1 MKKYAILILLLLV
14 AAMNFNLILKPL
26 NLVTGGTQGLAIIV
40 NHLFKIRPSLL
51 IFIINGIMLI
61 LSLIFLKKETN
72 IGTILAT
79 FIYPLFI
86 KLTRNLSL
94 SIFLSLNIF
103 AVIISGIVCG
113 ITCGIIYR
121 LGFSTGGIN
130 VVSLILKKY
139 FSFKIA
145 ITNFIINF
153 IIIGFGCFYFGL
165 LKSICSIIII
175 VINSSLIYL
184 IMKTKK
190 RTNL

>member
-26 NLVTGGTQGLAIIV
+26 SLVTGGTQGLAIIA

-51 IFIINGIMLI
+51 ILIINGIMLI

-79 FIYPLFI
+79 LIYPLFI
-86 KLTRNLSL
+86 RLTKNISL
-94 SIFLSLNIF
+94 SFFLSSNIV

-130 VVSLILKKY
+130 IISLILKKY

-165 LKSICSIIII
+165 LKSLYSIIII
-175 VINSSLIYL
+175 VINSCLIYL

-190 RTNL
+190 GLL